1 MTVVTTADTSQ
12 LYALAARHGLK
23 LHGPLTVNE
32 LGLDYR
38 IVIATVDDG
47 RRWVLRIPRRAEV
60 SAKVEPEARVLA
72 MLKNRLP
79 FAVPDWRVA
88 NAELVAYPML
98 EDSTAMVIQPGSS
111 TPDWV
116 VPQDSEVFAESFA
129 TALAALHAVP
139 ISAAVDAGM
148 LIRTPTQARQKVAD
162 DVDRVRREFVVNDK
176 RLHRWQRWLDDDSSW
191 PDFSVVVHGDLY
203 VGHVLIDNTERVSG
217 MIDWSEARVDDPAID
232 MAAQDSELPKLG
244 HVAGLSV
251 ERVSSLK
258 AVIGNVAILG
268 GPALGGAAIGLLG
281 AAPTL
286 GLTAF
291 CSVLAGLLG
300 AWVLPARAARTM
312 TTTATLSMRAGVAF
326 LWSEPLL
333 RPLFGIVM
341 IFVGI
346 VGANGS
352 VIMPAL
358 FVDAGRQVAELG
370 LFSSMMG
377 AGGLLGIAI
386 HASVGARISAQN
398 WLAVAFC
405 GSAVGSLLLSQLPG
419 VPVLM
424 LLGAL
429 VGLLTG
435 SVSPILNAAIYNRTP
450 PELLGRVLGTVSAV
464 MLSASPMVMLAA
476 GAFVDLAGPL
486 PGLVVSA
493 VFAGLVALLSLRLQF
508 ATMAAAA
515 TASAPTHT
523 EGEH

>member
-1 MTVVTTADTSQ
+1 
-12 LYALAARHGLK
+12 
-23 LHGPLTVNE
+23 
-32 LGLDYR
+32 
-38 IVIATVDDG
+38 
-47 RRWVLRIPRRAEV
+47 
-60 SAKVEPEARVLA
+60 
-72 MLKNRLP
+72 
-79 FAVPDWRVA
+79 
-88 NAELVAYPML
+88 
-98 EDSTAMVIQPGSS
+98 
-111 TPDWV
+111 
-116 VPQDSEVFAESFA
+116 
-129 TALAALHAVP
+129 
-139 ISAAVDAGM
+139 
-148 LIRTPTQARQKVAD
+148 
-162 DVDRVRREFVVNDK
+162 
-176 RLHRWQRWLDDDSSW
+176 
-191 PDFSVVVHGDLY
+191 
-203 VGHVLIDNTERVSG
+203 
-217 MIDWSEARVDDPAID
+217 
-232 MAAQDSELPKLG
+232 
-244 HVAGLSV
+244 
-251 ERVSSLK
+251 
-258 AVIGNVAILG
+258 
-268 GPALGGAAIGLLG
+268 
-281 AAPTL
+281 
-286 GLTAF
+286 
-291 CSVLAGLLG
+291 
-300 AWVLPARAARTM
+300 
-312 TTTATLSMRAGVAF
+312 
-326 LWSEPLL
+326 
-333 RPLFGIVM
+333 M

-377 AGGLLGIAI
+377 LVVSLALPFMRRSAPGYQRRTGWRWHFVALRW
-386 HASVGARISAQN
+386 AR
-398 WLAVAFC
+398 FC
-405 GSAVGSLLLSQLPG
+405 FHSCR

>member
-1 MTVVTTADTSQ
+1 MVRPVSYKERGRAGATAASS
-12 LYALAARHGLK
+12 
-23 LHGPLTVNE
+23 
-32 LGLDYR
+32 
-38 IVIATVDDG
+38 VIATIIG
-47 RRWVLRIPRRAEV
+47 AWVGGGL
-60 SAKVEPEARVLA
+60 
-72 MLKNRLP
+72 
-79 FAVPDWRVA
+79 
-88 NAELVAYPML
+88 
-98 EDSTAMVIQPGSS
+98 
-111 TPDWV
+111 
-116 VPQDSEVFAESFA
+116 
-129 TALAALHAVP
+129 
-139 ISAAVDAGM
+139 
-148 LIRTPTQARQKVAD
+148 
-162 DVDRVRREFVVNDK
+162 VDRFGARPVALISGVVGGVAMASIP
-176 RLHRWQRWLDDDSSW
+176 LLDAVGALSNTGLIAC
-191 PDFSVVVHGDLY
+191 VVLGAAFDAP
-203 VGHVLIDNTERVSG
+203 G
-217 MIDWSEARVDDPAID
+217 

-244 HVAGLSV
+244 HVVAGLSV

-268 GPALGGAAIGLLG
+268 GPALGGRNR
-281 AAPTL
+281 P
-286 GLTAF
+286 
-291 CSVLAGLLG
+291 
-300 AWVLPARAARTM
+300 AWRCANARAD
-312 TTTATLSMRAGVAF
+312 GV
-326 LWSEPLL
+326 LL
-333 RPLFGIVM
+333 RPCRSARRVGASRACRSDDDHDGDSLHARRRRFSLERTPAAPLFGIVM

>member
-1 MTVVTTADTSQ
+1 A
-12 LYALAARHGLK
+12 
-23 LHGPLTVNE
+23 
-32 LGLDYR
+32 
-38 IVIATVDDG
+38 
-47 RRWVLRIPRRAEV
+47 
-60 SAKVEPEARVLA
+60 
-72 MLKNRLP
+72 
-79 FAVPDWRVA
+79 
-88 NAELVAYPML
+88 
-98 EDSTAMVIQPGSS
+98 PG
-111 TPDWV
+111 
-116 VPQDSEVFAESFA
+116 
-129 TALAALHAVP
+129 
-139 ISAAVDAGM
+139 
-148 LIRTPTQARQKVAD
+148 
-162 DVDRVRREFVVNDK
+162 
-176 RLHRWQRWLDDDSSW
+176 
-191 PDFSVVVHGDLY
+191 
-203 VGHVLIDNTERVSG
+203 
-217 MIDWSEARVDDPAID
+217 

-435 SVSPILNAAIYNRTP
+435 AVSPILNAAI
-450 PELLGRVLGTVSAV
+450 
-464 MLSASPMVMLAA
+464 
-476 GAFVDLAGPL
+476 
-486 PGLVVSA
+486 
-493 VFAGLVALLSLRLQF
+493 
-508 ATMAAAA
+508 
-515 TASAPTHT
+515 
-523 EGEH
+523 

>member
-1 MTVVTTADTSQ
+1 
-12 LYALAARHGLK
+12 
-23 LHGPLTVNE
+23 
-32 LGLDYR
+32 
-38 IVIATVDDG
+38 
-47 RRWVLRIPRRAEV
+47 
-60 SAKVEPEARVLA
+60 
-72 MLKNRLP
+72 
-79 FAVPDWRVA
+79 
-88 NAELVAYPML
+88 
-98 EDSTAMVIQPGSS
+98 
-111 TPDWV
+111 
-116 VPQDSEVFAESFA
+116 
-129 TALAALHAVP
+129 
-139 ISAAVDAGM
+139 
-148 LIRTPTQARQKVAD
+148 
-162 DVDRVRREFVVNDK
+162 
-176 RLHRWQRWLDDDSSW
+176 
-191 PDFSVVVHGDLY
+191 
-203 VGHVLIDNTERVSG
+203 
-217 MIDWSEARVDDPAID
+217 
-232 MAAQDSELPKLG
+232 
-244 HVAGLSV
+244 
-251 ERVSSLK
+251 
-258 AVIGNVAILG
+258 
-268 GPALGGAAIGLLG
+268 
-281 AAPTL
+281 
-286 GLTAF
+286 
-291 CSVLAGLLG
+291 
-300 AWVLPARAARTM
+300 M

-464 MLSASPMVMLAA
+464 MLSASPMVMLAPA
-476 GAFVDLAGPL
+476 RLSTLLVRSLASLYRPCLRGSWL
-486 PGLVVSA
+486 YSRS
-493 VFAGLVALLSLRLQF
+493 VFNLLQWRRQPQPPPQPIQKVN
-508 ATMAAAA
+508 TD
-515 TASAPTHT
+515 APPQAQVR
-523 EGEH
+523 

>member
-1 MTVVTTADTSQ
+1 MSERRYSPLATLFAATFLFRIGNAVA
-12 LYALAARHGLK
+12 ALALPWFVLSHTKSAAWAGA
-23 LHGPLTVNE
+23 TAASS
-32 LGLDYR
+32 
-38 IVIATVDDG
+38 VIATIIG
-47 RRWVLRIPRRAEV
+47 AWVGGGL
-60 SAKVEPEARVLA
+60 
-72 MLKNRLP
+72 
-79 FAVPDWRVA
+79 
-88 NAELVAYPML
+88 
-98 EDSTAMVIQPGSS
+98 
-111 TPDWV
+111 
-116 VPQDSEVFAESFA
+116 
-129 TALAALHAVP
+129 
-139 ISAAVDAGM
+139 
-148 LIRTPTQARQKVAD
+148 
-162 DVDRVRREFVVNDK
+162 VDRFGRAPVALISGVVGGVAMASIP
-176 RLHRWQRWLDDDSSW
+176 LLDAVGALSNTGLIAC
-191 PDFSVVVHGDLY
+191 VVLGAAFDAP
-203 VGHVLIDNTERVSG
+203 G
-217 MIDWSEARVDDPAID
+217 

-312 TTTATLSMRAGVAF
+312 TTTATLHARRRRFSLERT
-326 LWSEPLL
+326 LL

-405 GSAVGSLLLSQLPG
+405 GSAVGSLLLSQLP
-419 VPVLM
+419 
-424 LLGAL
+424 
-429 VGLLTG
+429 
-435 SVSPILNAAIYNRTP
+435 R
-450 PELLGRVLGTVSAV
+450 
-464 MLSASPMVMLAA
+464 A
-476 GAFVDLAGPL
+476 GADVVGRARGTADRLSLSHSQRCHLQPHAARTSRPGTRHGLGGDAVSLAHGYACGRRVCRPCWSAH
-486 PGLVVSA
+486 GLVVSA

-515 TASAPTHT
+515 SLRPNPYRR
-523 EGEH
+523 

>member
-1 MTVVTTADTSQ
+1 
-12 LYALAARHGLK
+12 
-23 LHGPLTVNE
+23 
-32 LGLDYR
+32 
-38 IVIATVDDG
+38 
-47 RRWVLRIPRRAEV
+47 
-60 SAKVEPEARVLA
+60 
-72 MLKNRLP
+72 
-79 FAVPDWRVA
+79 
-88 NAELVAYPML
+88 
-98 EDSTAMVIQPGSS
+98 
-111 TPDWV
+111 
-116 VPQDSEVFAESFA
+116 
-129 TALAALHAVP
+129 
-139 ISAAVDAGM
+139 
-148 LIRTPTQARQKVAD
+148 
-162 DVDRVRREFVVNDK
+162 
-176 RLHRWQRWLDDDSSW
+176 
-191 PDFSVVVHGDLY
+191 
-203 VGHVLIDNTERVSG
+203 
-217 MIDWSEARVDDPAID
+217 
-232 MAAQDSELPKLG
+232 
-244 HVAGLSV
+244 
-251 ERVSSLK
+251 
-258 AVIGNVAILG
+258 
-268 GPALGGAAIGLLG
+268 
-281 AAPTL
+281 
-286 GLTAF
+286 
-291 CSVLAGLLG
+291 
-300 AWVLPARAARTM
+300 ARAARTM

>member
-1 MTVVTTADTSQ
+1 MA
-12 LYALAARHGLK
+12 ALALPWFVLSHTKSAAWAGA
-23 LHGPLTVNE
+23 TAASS
-32 LGLDYR
+32 
-38 IVIATVDDG
+38 VIATIIG
-47 RRWVLRIPRRAEV
+47 AWVGGGL
-60 SAKVEPEARVLA
+60 
-72 MLKNRLP
+72 
-79 FAVPDWRVA
+79 
-88 NAELVAYPML
+88 
-98 EDSTAMVIQPGSS
+98 
-111 TPDWV
+111 
-116 VPQDSEVFAESFA
+116 
-129 TALAALHAVP
+129 
-139 ISAAVDAGM
+139 
-148 LIRTPTQARQKVAD
+148 
-162 DVDRVRREFVVNDK
+162 VDRFGRAPVALISGVVGGVAMASIP
-176 RLHRWQRWLDDDSSW
+176 LLDAVGALSNTGLIAC
-191 PDFSVVVHGDLY
+191 VVLGAAFDAP
-203 VGHVLIDNTERVSG
+203 G
-217 MIDWSEARVDDPAID
+217 

-268 GPALGGAAIGLLG
+268 GPALGGRNRPAWRCANARADGVLLRPCRSARRVG
-281 AAPTL
+281 A
-286 GLTAF
+286 
-291 CSVLAGLLG
+291 S
-300 AWVLPARAARTM
+300 ARAARTM

>member
-1 MTVVTTADTSQ
+1 MSERRYSPLATLFAATFLFRIGNAVA
-12 LYALAARHGLK
+12 ALALPWFVLSHTKSAAWAGA
-23 LHGPLTVNE
+23 TAASS
-32 LGLDYR
+32 
-38 IVIATVDDG
+38 VIATIIG
-47 RRWVLRIPRRAEV
+47 AWVGGGL
-60 SAKVEPEARVLA
+60 
-72 MLKNRLP
+72 
-79 FAVPDWRVA
+79 
-88 NAELVAYPML
+88 
-98 EDSTAMVIQPGSS
+98 
-111 TPDWV
+111 
-116 VPQDSEVFAESFA
+116 
-129 TALAALHAVP
+129 
-139 ISAAVDAGM
+139 
-148 LIRTPTQARQKVAD
+148 
-162 DVDRVRREFVVNDK
+162 VDRFGRAPVALISGVVGGVAMASIP
-176 RLHRWQRWLDDDSSW
+176 LLDAVGALSNTGLIAC
-191 PDFSVVVHGDLY
+191 VVLGAAFDAP
-203 VGHVLIDNTERVSG
+203 G
-217 MIDWSEARVDDPAID
+217 

-244 HVAGLSV
+244 H
-251 ERVSSLK
+251 
-258 AVIGNVAILG
+258 VAILG

>member
-1 MTVVTTADTSQ
+1 MSERRYSPLATLFAATFLFRIGNAVA
-12 LYALAARHGLK
+12 ALALPWFVLSHTKSAAWAGA
-23 LHGPLTVNE
+23 TAASS
-32 LGLDYR
+32 
-38 IVIATVDDG
+38 VIATIIG
-47 RRWVLRIPRRAEV
+47 AWVGGGL
-60 SAKVEPEARVLA
+60 
-72 MLKNRLP
+72 
-79 FAVPDWRVA
+79 
-88 NAELVAYPML
+88 
-98 EDSTAMVIQPGSS
+98 
-111 TPDWV
+111 
-116 VPQDSEVFAESFA
+116 
-129 TALAALHAVP
+129 
-139 ISAAVDAGM
+139 
-148 LIRTPTQARQKVAD
+148 
-162 DVDRVRREFVVNDK
+162 VDRFGRAPVALISGVVGGVAMASIP
-176 RLHRWQRWLDDDSSW
+176 LLDAVGALSNTGLIAC
-191 PDFSVVVHGDLY
+191 VVLGAAFDAP
-203 VGHVLIDNTERVSG
+203 G
-217 MIDWSEARVDDPAID
+217 

-268 GPALGGAAIGLLG
+268 GPALGGAAI
-281 AAPTL
+281 
-286 GLTAF
+286 
-291 CSVLAGLLG
+291 GLLG

>member
-1 MTVVTTADTSQ
+1 
-12 LYALAARHGLK
+12 
-23 LHGPLTVNE
+23 
-32 LGLDYR
+32 
-38 IVIATVDDG
+38 
-47 RRWVLRIPRRAEV
+47 
-60 SAKVEPEARVLA
+60 
-72 MLKNRLP
+72 
-79 FAVPDWRVA
+79 
-88 NAELVAYPML
+88 
-98 EDSTAMVIQPGSS
+98 
-111 TPDWV
+111 
-116 VPQDSEVFAESFA
+116 
-129 TALAALHAVP
+129 
-139 ISAAVDAGM
+139 
-148 LIRTPTQARQKVAD
+148 
-162 DVDRVRREFVVNDK
+162 
-176 RLHRWQRWLDDDSSW
+176 
-191 PDFSVVVHGDLY
+191 
-203 VGHVLIDNTERVSG
+203 
-217 MIDWSEARVDDPAID
+217 
-232 MAAQDSELPKLG
+232 
-244 HVAGLSV
+244 
-251 ERVSSLK
+251 
-258 AVIGNVAILG
+258 
-268 GPALGGAAIGLLG
+268 
-281 AAPTL
+281 
-286 GLTAF
+286 
-291 CSVLAGLLG
+291 
-300 AWVLPARAARTM
+300 M

-464 MLSASPMVMLAA
+464 MLCQPRPWLCLRPARLSTLLVRSRPRCIGRVCGARGSTLAPSSICYN
-476 GAFVDLAGPL
+476 GG
-486 PGLVVSA
+486 GSH
-493 VFAGLVALLSLRLQF
+493 SLR
-508 ATMAAAA
+508 
-515 TASAPTHT
+515 PNPYRR
-523 EGEH
+523 

>member
-1 MTVVTTADTSQ
+1 MA
-12 LYALAARHGLK
+12 ALALPWFVLSHTKSAAWAGA
-23 LHGPLTVNE
+23 TAASS
-32 LGLDYR
+32 
-38 IVIATVDDG
+38 VIATIIG
-47 RRWVLRIPRRAEV
+47 AWVGGGL
-60 SAKVEPEARVLA
+60 
-72 MLKNRLP
+72 
-79 FAVPDWRVA
+79 
-88 NAELVAYPML
+88 
-98 EDSTAMVIQPGSS
+98 
-111 TPDWV
+111 
-116 VPQDSEVFAESFA
+116 
-129 TALAALHAVP
+129 
-139 ISAAVDAGM
+139 
-148 LIRTPTQARQKVAD
+148 
-162 DVDRVRREFVVNDK
+162 VDRFGRAPVALISGVVGGVAMASIP
-176 RLHRWQRWLDDDSSW
+176 LLDAVGALSNTGLIAC
-191 PDFSVVVHGDLY
+191 VVLGAAFDAP
-203 VGHVLIDNTERVSG
+203 G
-217 MIDWSEARVDDPAID
+217 

-326 LWSEPLL
+326 LERTPAAPSLWYSDDLRGHRWRQRQRHHACAVCRCRTPSSRARAVLLNDGGWWSPWHCHSCVGR
-333 RPLFGIVM
+333 RPDI
-341 IFVGI
+341 
-346 VGANGS
+346 S
-352 VIMPAL
+352 
-358 FVDAGRQVAELG
+358 AEL
-370 LFSSMMG
+370 
-377 AGGLLGIAI
+377 AGGGI
-386 HASVGARISAQN
+386 
-398 WLAVAFC
+398 LC